1 MRIKVAVL
9 NHNEPE
15 RTENIHEFLR
25 GAFDEVEIID
35 SGSDSDKVPAG
46 VTIALPNVYW
56 TGAWNELLARYSDWD
71 AIWMLPD
78 DIEFKNTAEEY
89 RQAIETAMPFGCWSP
104 CIEGRAHPFMKAE
117 NFVDGLPLE
126 VINSEG
132 MTLAV
137 SGELARDVQKLVEG
151 SAGYGQDF
159 WLCFRSRKMGLRN
172 ILDGRVRIFHE
183 EEIRYDDEKWLA
195 EMNEVFGHLYGPN
208 FREEIFEYREDFQ
221 GNTIRVAEVGE
232 MKITVSEAPEALK
245 GPSLVAPKKEP
256 GQLTLITV
264 DNGWGIPEFERIA
277 RKFPGLRKL
286 VLRKG
291 LSFRDI
297 PGMTVVEGDE
307 GKRQLLE
314 DGDIALFTKVGDA
327 NVQEYKEVL
336 DEGIPV
342 IVREMYSQ
350 NLIDHEKTGFL
361 YGHESWA
368 EGWVKELSDSSSL
381 RMRTRSA
388 RLGMPVPDMIPV
400 KKTDAAVSVISPTW
414 KRDGR
419 VISRCVDCLKLQTM
433 NQWEQL
439 LCSNGPH
446 EAHVSQLIDRIGDGR
461 VIYSHTEN
469 AQEGD
474 FGNVAR
480 KEMLEKVLGKYVMF
494 FDDDNIVFPNYMER
508 MIAALEES
516 GADFAVC
523 RVMHFGPLNEGEVGV
538 PPKVLSGNPV
548 KLHHID
554 PLQVMVKTEVMKEI
568 GWDTEVGYLSDGHT
582 LQALGEKFTPVH
594 IDDILG
600 IHM

>member
-15 RTENIHEFLR
+15 RTERIHGFLQ
-25 GAFDEVEIID
+25 GGFDEVEIID
-35 SGSDSDKVPAG
+35 SGSDPDKVPAG

-56 TGAWNELLARYSDWD
+56 TGAWNELLTRYSDWD

-78 DIEFKNTAEEY
+78 DIEFKNSVDEY

-117 NFVDGLPLE
+117 NFVDGLPME

-132 MTLAV
+132 MALAV
-137 SGELARDVQKLVEG
+137 SGELAREVQHLVEG

-183 EEIRYDDEKWLA
+183 EEVRYDDQKWLE
-195 EMNEVFGHLYGPN
+195 EMNEVFGRLYGAN

-221 GNTIRVAEVGE
+221 GNTLGVADVEGEISVSFPEPEQETEVE
-232 MKITVSEAPEALK
+232 DV
-245 GPSLVAPKKEP
+245 
-256 GQLTLITV
+256 GQLTIVTV
-264 DNGWGIPEFERIA
+264 DNGWGIPEFERVT
-277 RKFPGLRKL
+277 RKFPSLRKL

-291 LSFRDI
+291 ISFRNI

-307 GKRQLLE
+307 GWQQILKE
-314 DGDIALFTKVGDA
+314 ADIALFPKVGEA
-327 NVQEYKEVL
+327 NEVEYRAILEA
-336 DEGIPV
+336 GIPM
-342 IVREMYSQ
+342 IV
-350 NLIDHEKTGFL
+350 NLEHSKDLIEHEKTGFV

-368 EGWVKELSDSSSL
+368 DGWVRELSSSSSL
-381 RMRTRSA
+381 RMKIRQN
-388 RLGMPVPDMIPV
+388 RLGETSDQEGKPESESEQDKKV
-400 KKTDAAVSVISPTW
+400 KVSVITPTW
-414 KRDGR
+414 QRDAK
-419 VISRCVDCLKLQTM
+419 VVSRCIDCLRLQTM
-433 NQWEQL
+433 TQWEQL

-446 EAHVSQLIDRIGDGR
+446 ESHVSQLVDRIGDSR
-461 VIYSHTEN
+461 VVYTHVEEAS
-469 AQEGD
+469 EGD
-474 FGNVAR
+474 FGNKAR
-480 KEMLEKVLGKYVMF
+480 QAMLERMVGSFVMF
-494 FDDDNIVFPNYMER
+494 CDDDNLILPEYMEK

-523 RVMHFGPLNEGEVGV
+523 RVMHFGPLNEDEVGR
-538 PPKVLSGNPV
+538 PPKVLEGKPV
-548 KLHHID
+548 KLYHVD
-554 PLQVMVKTEVMKEI
+554 PLQVMVKAEVMREI

-582 LQALGEKFTPVH
+582 LQVLGEKFNPVH
-594 IDDILG
+594 IHDILG